1 MMVDVGDWIVTFWD
15 EWGFEVVVS
24 ICVVVAALVL
34 IAVLR
39 RGLRRWAARLQ
50 QRYSES
56 HDPADREQGQRLIT
70 ITGVVSMIISLT
82 VWALVVLTIMAVWGV
97 PMTPLIAVGTTIGV
111 AVGFGAQDFIKDVIG
126 GFFILTE
133 DQYSIGDIVTIA
145 GVSGTVEAITIRT
158 TVLRDLD
165 GYRHFV
171 PNGETRVASNLT
183 SGFSRVVIDVAVS
196 YGTDLDRALD
206 VVTDEANLMAA
217 DPVWANSFLEEPQT
231 LGVNELESSSVIIRL
246 LLTTVSEERWT
257 VKREFLK
264 RIKQRL
270 DREGI
275 EIPYPYLNVVTKDRD
290 QAV

>member
-1 MMVDVGDWIVTFWD
+1 MAAVGDGIATFWSN
-15 EWGFEVVVS
+15 WGFEVVVS
-24 ICVVVAALVL
+24 IGAVVAALVV

-39 RGLRRWAARLQ
+39 RGLGRWSARLQ

-56 HDPADREQGQRLIT
+56 QDPADREQGQRLMT
-70 ITGVVSMIISLT
+70 ITGVLSIIIALT
-82 VWALVVLTIMAVWGV
+82 VWALVVLTIMAAWGI

-196 YGTDLDRALD
+196 YGTDLDRAIE
-206 VVTDEANLMAA
+206 VVTDEAFSMAT
-217 DPVWANSFLEEPQT
+217 DPAWTDSFLEEPQT

-257 VKREFLK
+257 VKREILK
-264 RIKQRL
+264 RLKQRL

-275 EIPYPYLNVVTKDRD
+275 EIPFPYLTVVTKDSD
-290 QAV
+290 HSV

>member
-1 MMVDVGDWIVTFWD
+1 MTAVGDAISDFWND
-15 EWGFEVVVS
+15 WGFEIVVS
-24 ICVVVAALVL
+24 LGAVVAAFVL
-34 IAVLR
+34 IAILK
-39 RGLRRWAARLQ
+39 RGLGRWSTRLQ

-56 HDPADREQGQRLIT
+56 HDPADREQGQRLMT
-70 ITGVVSMIISLT
+70 ITGVVSIIISLT
-82 VWALVVLTIMAVWGV
+82 VWALVVLTVMAVWGI

-133 DQYSIGDIVTIA
+133 DQYAIGDIVTIA

-165 GYRHFV
+165 GYRHHV

-183 SGFSRVVIDVAVS
+183 SGFSRVVIDIAVS
-196 YGTDLDRALD
+196 YGTDLDRAIE
-206 VVTDEANLMAA
+206 VVTDEAFSMATDSA
-217 DPVWANSFLEEPQT
+217 WTHAFLEDPQT
-231 LGVNELESSSVIIRL
+231 LGVNELESSSVVIRL

-275 EIPYPYLNVVTKDRD
+275 EIPFPYLNVVTKDTD
-290 QAV
+290 HSV

>member
-1 MMVDVGDWIVTFWD
+1 MAAVGDGISTFWD
-15 EWGFEVVVS
+15 NWGFEVVVS
-24 ICVVVAALVL
+24 VGAVVAALVL
-34 IAVLR
+34 IAVLK
-39 RGLRRWAARLQ
+39 RGLRRWSARLQ
-50 QRYSES
+50 LRYSES
-56 HDPADREQGQRLIT
+56 QDPADREQGQRLMT
-70 ITGVVSMIISLT
+70 ITGVVSIIISLT
-82 VWALVVLTIMAVWGV
+82 VWALVVLTIMAAWGI

-171 PNGETRVASNLT
+171 PNGEARVASNLT

-196 YGTDLDRALD
+196 YGTDLDRAIE
-206 VVTDEANLMAA
+206 VVTDEAFSMAT
-217 DPVWANSFLEEPQT
+217 DPAWTDSFLEEPQT

-264 RIKQRL
+264 RLKQRL

-275 EIPYPYLNVVTKDRD
+275 EIPFPYLNVVTKDTD
-290 QAV
+290 QSV